1 MKTIRI
7 IPGHVVSP
15 AVITIPIGAPLIDRV
30 VSAEITRIADTV
42 TLAHVGGGA
51 AVTHADGIPVTH
63 AGLAVAAHAAH
74 MHNIIT
80 FGTGVGAPAG
90 GVFGLDAVPT
100 IGELQDSAALGT
112 HSLAGGGAT
121 GIQDAV
127 LAAHAVT
134 QPDDHDAADVVL
146 GLADHTGANVALALD
161 NHVVPGVTP
170 VVAVTPVRDTART
183 FHLAATDTELGD
195 LLTLAYVEVG
205 ERLLVA

>member
-51 AVTHADGIPVTH
+51 VVTHADGIPVTH
-63 AGLAVAAHAAH
+63 ADFAVAAHAAH
-74 MHNIIT
+74 MHDIIT
-80 FGTGVGAPAG
+80 FGAAGAPAG

-134 QPDDHDAADVVL
+134 QPADHDAADVVL

-170 VVAVTPVRDTART
+170 VVGATPVRVTART
-183 FHLAATDTELGD
+183 FELNVDTELGD